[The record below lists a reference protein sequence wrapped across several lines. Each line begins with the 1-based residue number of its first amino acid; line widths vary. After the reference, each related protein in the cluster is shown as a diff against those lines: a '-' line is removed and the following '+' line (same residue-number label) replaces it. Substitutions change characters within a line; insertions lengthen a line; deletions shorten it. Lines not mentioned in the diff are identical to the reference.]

1 MVARSHPRGRAAGAF
16 GDAIVVL
23 QTHAILAILSPDAI
37 LEVFR
42 RSGVRLCTRQS
53 MSSSVANSVRR
64 EAQAVMAAISSAC
77 TASAR

>member
-16 GDAIVVL
+16 GD
-23 QTHAILAILSPDAI
+23 LSSCCKSHVEFGESSP
-37 LEVFR
+37 LRNSRTFR
-42 RSGVRLCTRQS
+42 RSRQS

-64 EAQAVMAAISSAC
+64 EAQAVIAAISSAC